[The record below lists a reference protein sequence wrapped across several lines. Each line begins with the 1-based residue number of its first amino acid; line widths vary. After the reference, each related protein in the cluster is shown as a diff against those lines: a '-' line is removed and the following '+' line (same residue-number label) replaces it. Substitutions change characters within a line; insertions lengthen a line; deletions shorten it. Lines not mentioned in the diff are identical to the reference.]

1 MPIFGR
7 RFVPSVYIVDVFFVL
22 FFVVVLGCF
31 CCFSTGLT
39 SVEEEK
45 TVAEDCPRRWHDFLS
60 NINGAERPSIRGR
73 KRRVRHDKKNENKKM
88 TMLKM
93 LWPS

>member
-1 MPIFGR
+1 MVDVLYPQL
-7 RFVPSVYIVDVFFVL
+7 IVDVLVL
-22 FFVVVLGCF
+22 LNVVVLGCF
-31 CCFSTGLT
+31 CCFSTRLT

-73 KRRVRHDKKNENKKM
+73 ESRVRYDKKRMKM
-88 TMLKM
+88 KR
-93 LWPS
+93 